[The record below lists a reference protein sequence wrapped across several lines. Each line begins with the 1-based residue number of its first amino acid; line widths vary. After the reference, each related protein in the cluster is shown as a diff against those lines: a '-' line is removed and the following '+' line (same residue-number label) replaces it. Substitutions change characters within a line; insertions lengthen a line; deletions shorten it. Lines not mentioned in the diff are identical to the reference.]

1 MPTGKG
7 EITLSQLLNRV
18 AVLLLVVF
26 IGFQMFS
33 RVQNDAKDRLMRQA
47 VRNFSNEANLYL
59 EKNDNYSPETWQFN
73 KSNFQTIY
81 TCDFAT
87 QEAGDNLFSDPKIKP
102 VIAAFVS
109 NGELE
114 ISNINDM
121 MCYLDSR
128 YEDSYVLAIRNSKID
143 DEGSIEWKC
152 ISRGSVIDIV
162 ATPQELVG
170 LVAAN
175 NLSCGS

>member
-73 KSNFQTIY
+73 KSNFQ
-81 TCDFAT
+81 
-87 QEAGDNLFSDPKIKP
+87 
-102 VIAAFVS
+102 
-109 NGELE
+109 
-114 ISNINDM
+114 
-121 MCYLDSR
+121 
-128 YEDSYVLAIRNSKID
+128 
-143 DEGSIEWKC
+143 
-152 ISRGSVIDIV
+152 
-162 ATPQELVG
+162 
-170 LVAAN
+170 
-175 NLSCGS
+175 